1 MRALSQTFLSTRRWA
16 TLALLSTFPA
26 LSWAAPLP
34 NQPPPLELSLTE
46 AVVLAMRQNRDVA
59 NAYRDRV
66 VQKFALA
73 VAEDTFTPIG
83 RLTGAAAKS
92 DNGGADSESISLT
105 PTINWKVPT
114 GAELTLSWAE
124 SVSRDATGESASSTR
139 SVSVTQP
146 LLRGAGTTVAT
157 APVVLAR
164 NDEKINVE
172 SLRTTLAGTV
182 GSVVQAYRS
191 LLQARAAL
199 EIDRRS
205 LERSRK
211 LVEINRV
218 LIDSGRMARQ
228 ELVQAEADVAAREV
242 SLASAENALDN
253 ARLTLLGLLAL
264 DKYTA
269 VDPVEPLTVP
279 EVALEYE
286 RLRALALERRP
297 DYRRALLNLE
307 NLRLSK
313 RLAEDGRRPRLD
325 LTGAYAES
333 DAAVGDENWSVG
345 LNLEL
350 PFFDKSQDL
359 SPLRA
364 RIALENAENSLVDLR
379 ERVERE
385 VLNGV
390 RDVNIR
396 RRQVDLARRS
406 LELSE
411 KKLEIERAKLQAGR
425 SSNFQVVQFENDL
438 VNAQNGELSAV
449 ISYLN
454 ALTSLDQT
462 LGTTLETW
470 KIDLEL
476 EGEAAP

>member
-1 MRALSQTFLSTRRWA
+1 MVALICMVAAPVT
-16 TLALLSTFPA
+16 
-26 LSWAAPLP
+26 AAPLP

-83 RLTGAAAKS
+83 RLTGGAAKS
-92 DNGGADSESISLT
+92 DNGGTDSESVSLT

-124 SVSRDATGESASSTR
+124 SISRDAAGSSSSFTR
-139 SVSVTQP
+139 TIAVTQP

-205 LERSRK
+205 LARSRK

-269 VDPVEPLTVP
+269 VDPVEFVKEHTEGRGADVVYFAIAISKAFPQCMEMLNTGGRIICYSSQHPNEPVSLDIHKHHYSQQEIIGTVGST
-279 EVALEYE
+279 AADFT
-286 RLRALALERRP
+286 RAAQ
-297 DYRRALLNLE
+297 LLN
-307 NLRLSK
+307 
-313 RLAEDGRRPRLD
+313 D
-325 LTGAYAES
+325 
-333 DAAVGDENWSVG
+333 
-345 LNLEL
+345 
-350 PFFDKSQDL
+350 
-359 SPLRA
+359 
-364 RIALENAENSLVDLR
+364 
-379 ERVERE
+379 
-385 VLNGV
+385 
-390 RDVNIR
+390 
-396 RRQVDLARRS
+396 
-406 LELSE
+406 
-411 KKLEIERAKLQAGR
+411 KKL
-425 SSNFQVVQFENDL
+425 NMDL
-438 VNAQNGELSAV
+438 VIDHVLPYDDYKDAFEKSIV
-449 ISYLN
+449 P
-454 ALTSLDQT
+454 
-462 LGTTLETW
+462 GTYRVVMKT
-470 KIDLEL
+470 K
-476 EGEAAP
+476 